1 MSFAKYSTVLFASM
15 LKFLGGPLAGLAL
28 KLSWYETV
36 ICTIL
41 GMMLTVSLVIF
52 LRTTITRLLKTIGFR
67 QDKPRKRFTKTSR
80 LAIKIRSRFGLMGIA
95 FLTPLLFSPAG
106 GTILALAFR
115 YSRNEI
121 LLNMF
126 LSAVGW
132 GFVQTLFFYYLKDLI
147 F

>member
-15 LKFLGGPLAGLAL
+15 LKFLGGPLTGLAL

-41 GMMLTVSLVIF
+41 GMMLTVFLVIF
-52 LRTTITRLLKTIGFR
+52 LRVAVLRTLKMMGFG

-80 LAIKIRSRFGLMGIA
+80 LAIKIRRRFGLVGIA

-126 LSAVGW
+126 FSAVGW
-132 GFVQTLFFYYLKDLI
+132 GVAQTLFFYYLKDLI